1 MPKPLVDIVIAVHDA
16 YEAFEACLAGVREH
30 GGYHRLIL
38 VDDASTDERVGA
50 LLRRLSAER
59 RSNCLVLRNESRLGF
74 AGSVNRGIESSRG
87 DVVVLGPQARVTR
100 AWLHKLSRC
109 AASDPRIG
117 TVAPFGDEFPE
128 CSAADL
134 VNMAVEA
141 AAVPLYPE
149 LPAATGFCLYVRRRV
164 IDDIGMLE
172 AGDEDAIAGFQGRTR
187 EAGYRNI
194 LCDDAYVAHTG
205 FVALE
210 RGAHDDRLRPLR
222 AMVRSQLEVVE
233 GEGKPGVLHV
243 VHPRGG
249 GTEKYIR
256 ELVAASSDDYRHYF
270 LRIFPERWRVT
281 DADGTVA
288 YDWPRDAGGEWLRS
302 MRAWLRIDVAHVHSL
317 VGSGD
322 DFLRILSD
330 ASLPYCY
337 SVHDMY
343 LPCPTVYLI
352 DSEGR
357 YCDATTDPELCRR
370 CLSKFDALASTDIVR
385 WRARYARFLA
395 GASKVYAPSA
405 WAGGTL
411 AKYYPGIAVTVA
423 PPPIEPSRSA
433 ALRTVA
439 DAFSLPDDECRH
451 IGVLGAIGPEK
462 GARLVEALVVRI
474 RERRL
479 PLRIVVI
486 GYTDRE
492 SRHQADD
499 RVLTIH
505 GPYQRDE
512 IAALLDHYRIGLLA
526 FPTIWPE
533 TFGYTL
539 SEGWAAGRPAL
550 VPPRGALRDRILA
563 TGAGWIMERWPDV
576 DAILDQMMRL
586 TAAGN
591 RADFAAKSRLAK
603 DAFDGDVR
611 AGLPAAILYRDVLA
625 PASSQV
631 EAGYSRY
638 TIYEAACRA
647 LGVQPL
653 PSAARDPSK
662 RPMQRRAP
670 LKRLVQ
676 LLRG

>member
-1 MPKPLVDIVIAVHDA
+1 MSKSLVDIVIPLHDA
-16 YEAFEACLAGVREH
+16 CEALEACVAGVREH
-30 GGYHRLIL
+30 GGYHRLVL
-38 VDDASTDERVGA
+38 VDDASTDERIGA
-50 LLRRLSAER
+50 LLRRLAAER
-59 RSNCLVLRNESRLGF
+59 RPNCLVLRNDIRRGF
-74 AGSVNRGIESSRG
+74 AGSVNRGIEASGG
-87 DVVVLGPQARVTR
+87 DVVVLDPQVRVTR
-100 AWLHKLSRC
+100 GWLHKLRRC

-117 TVAPFGDEFPE
+117 TLAPFVDELAE
-128 CSAADL
+128 CAAADL
-134 VNMAVEA
+134 VNLAVEA
-141 AAVPLYPE
+141 AAVPLYPD
-149 LPAATGFCLYVRRRV
+149 LPAATGSCLYVRRRL
-164 IDDIGMLE
+164 IEDIGMLE
-172 AGDEDAIAGFQGRTR
+172 PGDEDAIAGLQARAR
-187 EAGYRNI
+187 EAGYRNV
-194 LCDDAYVAHTG
+194 LCDDAYVGHIA
-205 FVALE
+205 VAPGRKRHDE
-210 RGAHDDRLRPLR
+210 RVEPLR
-222 AMVRSQLEVVE
+222 AMVKSQLELISND
-233 GEGKPGVLHV
+233 GKPGVLHV

-256 ELVAASSDDYRHYF
+256 ELVAASSGAYRHYF
-270 LRIFPERWRVT
+270 LRIHPDRWRLT
-281 DADGTVA
+281 DADASVA
-288 YDWPRDAGGEWLRS
+288 YDWPRDASGDWLRS

-370 CLSKFDALASTDIVR
+370 CLSKFGAFASTDIVR
-385 WRARYARFLA
+385 WRVRYASFLA

-405 WAGGTL
+405 WAGDTIS
-411 AKYYPGIAVTVA
+411 KYYPGVTVTVA
-423 PPPIEPSRSA
+423 PPPIEPPVNA
-433 ALRTVA
+433 AVRTTV
-439 DAFSLPDDECRH
+439 DAFSLPNDENRQ

-462 GARLVEALVVRI
+462 GARLVEALVARI

-492 SRHQADD
+492 SRHQTDD

-512 IAALLDHYRIGLLA
+512 IATLLDHYRIDLLA

-533 TFGYTL
+533 TFSYTL

-563 TGAGWIMERWPDV
+563 TGAGWIMEGWPDV
-576 DAILDQMMRL
+576 DAILDQMM
-586 TAAGN
+586 TVTGEEN
-591 RADFAAKSRLAK
+591 RTELAAKSRLAK

-611 AGLPAAILYRDVLA
+611 AGVPAAILYRDALA
-625 PASSQV
+625 SAGSQA
-631 EAGYSRY
+631 EAAYSRY
-638 TIYEAACRA
+638 PIYEAACRA

-653 PSAARDPSK
+653 PSVLPDPSK
-662 RPMQRRAP
+662 RPAQRRAP